1 MIKILFVFSEHLNKK
16 GGTEKV
22 MMNIFE
28 NIDKKL
34 FHIDFL
40 LFDDSKEDVP
50 SEEYLKENGAN
61 IYYIVGRGKNFV
73 KHKKQVALFF
83 KNHKYDII
91 HSHMDA
97 IGAECLKEA
106 KKNKYDMRISHSHNT
121 NQLPNPKGIIDLLHK
136 ILIETEKHMVRRY
149 ATHYI
154 ACSTEAGEWLFGKKI
169 CKDKNK
175 YMLFKNAINLDKYT
189 FDKEIRKEKRA
200 QLGIE
205 DKNCLVIGHIGRFD
219 YQKNHEFVVAV
230 FEQIIKENINSKL
243 VLVGDGEYKEKIKNH
258 IENSKYDDNVIFLEN
273 RNDVNELLM
282 AFDIFILPSRYE
294 GLSLALIEAEASGVL
309 CFVSDKTSKESELT
323 DVVEFLPITDSLV
336 WKNAI
341 LRKVDLIYQ
350 RKDNVDIL
358 KEEGFDIKSNIHNLE
373 QFYINGMKYRS

>member
-1 MIKILFVFSEHLNKK
+1 M
-16 GGTEKV
+16 
-22 MMNIFE
+22 
-28 NIDKKL
+28 
-34 FHIDFL
+34 
-40 LFDDSKEDVP
+40 
-50 SEEYLKENGAN
+50 
-61 IYYIVGRGKNFV
+61 
-73 KHKKQVALFF
+73 
-83 KNHKYDII
+83 
-91 HSHMDA
+91 
-97 IGAECLKEA
+97 
-106 KKNKYDMRISHSHNT
+106 
-121 NQLPNPKGIIDLLHK
+121 
-136 ILIETEKHMVRRY
+136 
-149 ATHYI
+149 
-154 ACSTEAGEWLFGKKI
+154 
-169 CKDKNK
+169 
-175 YMLFKNAINLDKYT
+175 
-189 FDKEIRKEKRA
+189 
-200 QLGIE
+200 
-205 DKNCLVIGHIGRFD
+205 
-219 YQKNHEFVVAV
+219 

-294 GLSLALIEAEASGVL
+294 GLSLSLIEAEASGVL